1 MHECARAREHG
12 RTLLAALGAD
22 TGVCD
27 RPPRTGLTV
36 PDAARASARA
46 QLAALGVSDAVLL
59 HVGSNGSA
67 ADWPI
72 AHMAQ
77 LADALAEQGV
87 PVLVSTGLRRPDLEQ
102 AMRQAC
108 RLTHAYTP
116 AEPSMERLAAWLEA
130 ARCVVAGST
139 GPLHLAGALGT
150 PTVGLFPCVK
160 DCLPAQ
166 WGPLGERAIDLV
178 APEPP
183 TGMVRRRKLIEAGHM
198 RALGVHAV
206 LQAVLRQLGR

>member
-1 MHECARAREHG
+1 
-12 RTLLAALGAD
+12 
-22 TGVCD
+22 
-27 RPPRTGLTV
+27 V

-46 QLAALGVSDAVLL
+46 QLAALGASDAGLL

-77 LADALAEQGV
+77 LADALGEQGV

-108 RLTHAYTP
+108 RRTHAYTP
-116 AEPSMERLAAWLEA
+116 AEPSIEQLAAWLEA

-166 WGPLGERAIDLV
+166 RGPLGDRAIDLV

-183 TGMVRRRKLIEAGHM
+183 TGMVLRRKLIEAGHM
-198 RALGVHAV
+198 RALSVHAV

>member
-1 MHECARAREHG
+1 
-12 RTLLAALGAD
+12 
-22 TGVCD
+22 
-27 RPPRTGLTV
+27 
-36 PDAARASARA
+36 
-46 QLAALGVSDAVLL
+46 
-59 HVGSNGSA
+59 
-67 ADWPI
+67 
-72 AHMAQ
+72 MAQ
-77 LADALAEQGV
+77 LADALGEQGV
-87 PVLVSTGLRRPDLEQ
+87 RVLVSTGLRRPDLEQ

-108 RLTHAYTP
+108 RRTHAYTP
-116 AEPSMERLAAWLEA
+116 AEPSIEQLAAWLEA

-183 TGMVRRRKLIEAGHM
+183 TGKVRRRKLIAGGHM
-198 RALGVHAV
+198 RALSVHAV